1 MVVLRPFLLLVA
13 LGTLSEASRK
23 SSGPPL
29 GSTVPHEDAVPQKNA
44 VHGGTHPGAPPH
56 PPHPPYPPHP
66 SPGAPPAQMHGAGP
80 AINIANPITMPL
92 VTTTS
97 PGGGGGGGGSPP
109 LHLAPVYH
117 APVYHA
123 PAAAPA
129 SPAPIYNLYQPP
141 PLPAA
146 AAARLQ
152 PVAPPVG
159 LTQPA
164 TTNLDGLIAPD
175 AEEPAA
181 TSPPGRHR
189 RRQIVEAER
198 LASEA

>member
-117 APVYHA
+117 APVYQRRRRRPHR
-123 PAAAPA
+123 PRRFTTYI
-129 SPAPIYNLYQPP
+129 SLLLCRPP
-141 PLPAA
+141 P
-146 AAARLQ
+146 
-152 PVAPPVG
+152 
-159 LTQPA
+159 
-164 TTNLDGLIAPD
+164 
-175 AEEPAA
+175 
-181 TSPPGRHR
+181 R
-189 RRQIVEAER
+189 RGCNPWHHLLGSHSRPRRI
-198 LASEA
+198 